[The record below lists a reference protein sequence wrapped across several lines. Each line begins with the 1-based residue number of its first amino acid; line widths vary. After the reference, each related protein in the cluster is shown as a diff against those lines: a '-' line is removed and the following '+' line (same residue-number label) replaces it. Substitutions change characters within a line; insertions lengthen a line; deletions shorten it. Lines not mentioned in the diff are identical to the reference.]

1 MSLFSSHPSYLG
13 VDIGSASIKVVELK
27 NESGRPRL
35 MTYGFAEEPVDV
47 IHDNTDAMAKKIASL
62 LVKICQ
68 SAKVS
73 TKKTVAALPSFS
85 VFSSLISLPNM
96 NKKDLSQAI
105 YWQAKKFVPMPLE
118 EMTLDWKL
126 LDGEIKVANLMT
138 NGQIKN
144 NANAL
149 AAANTAAGSAP
160 VATPAAKDKKED
172 NDLKVLIAA
181 APKKLVL
188 HYLDIFKMAGLD
200 LLSLETE
207 NFAMERSMVGG
218 DKNPIMIVDIGEITS
233 DISVVENSIPLL
245 SRSVAVGGR
254 LITEAVMNSLR
265 IDKKRAEQFKRD
277 IGFLPG
283 QGNLPQVIGRVVA
296 PIINEIKYCFD
307 LYAASKSNQHI
318 EKIILTGGSSFLPN
332 IDQYLSELLN
342 IKVFI
347 GDPWARV
354 IYPLEL
360 KSVLTELA
368 PRFSVAVGLAMR
380 EIV

>member
-126 LDGEIKVANLMT
+126 LDGEIKIANLMA

-149 AAANTAAGSAP
+149 AVANTAAGSAP
-160 VATPAAKDKKED
+160 ATTPATKDKKED

-188 HYLDIFKMAGLD
+188 RYLDIFKMAGLD

-207 NFAMERSMVGG
+207 N
-218 DKNPIMIVDIGEITS
+218 
-233 DISVVENSIPLL
+233 
-245 SRSVAVGGR
+245 
-254 LITEAVMNSLR
+254 
-265 IDKKRAEQFKRD
+265 
-277 IGFLPG
+277 
-283 QGNLPQVIGRVVA
+283 
-296 PIINEIKYCFD
+296 
-307 LYAASKSNQHI
+307 
-318 EKIILTGGSSFLPN
+318 
-332 IDQYLSELLN
+332 
-342 IKVFI
+342 
-347 GDPWARV
+347 
-354 IYPLEL
+354 
-360 KSVLTELA
+360 
-368 PRFSVAVGLAMR
+368 
-380 EIV
+380 